1 MVENGLSLRM
11 EGPILE
17 NKSFTMQQISI
28 RENKTKTI
36 EEHIENGWCHGGLS
50 KVASWYYKLDER
62 GAIFYLGRVI
72 PWPKMGDLIA
82 AVLKKVVKKV
92 LRPHFTLTAL
102 NQKFETIWD
111 IILMLITPQVKEI
124 QYT

>member
-1 MVENGLSLRM
+1 
-11 EGPILE
+11 
-17 NKSFTMQQISI
+17 MQQISI
-28 RENKTKTI
+28 KENKTKTI
-36 EEHIENGWCHGGLS
+36 EEHIENGWCHGRLS

-102 NQKFETIWD
+102 NQSLKQYE
-111 IILMLITPQVKEI
+111 ILSSC
-124 QYT
+124 